1 MPEANHR
8 ESSSSVIRFGGYELD
23 PKRGVLSRGA
33 VPLKIQPQPLRVLE
47 LLVTRA
53 PEVVTREEL
62 SDYVWG
68 NGVNV
73 DLDQS
78 LNFCV
83 RQIRSVLNDSASNPK
98 FIDTLPKQ
106 GYRFIGDVVRDGAPS
121 PVAGASVSGKPEPL
135 HAAVSEVPD
144 KTSRRSF
151 VWSGVAAALVVGGG
165 VWLGRSRRRTT
176 SPKAVNVVIPLPE
189 GETNADSVRII
200 GSVAV
205 APD

>member
-8 ESSSSVIRFGGYELD
+8 ESSGGVIRFGDYELD
-23 PKRGVLSRGA
+23 PRRGVLSRGG

-62 SDYVWG
+62 SDSVWG

-73 DLDQS
+73 DLEQS
-78 LNFCV
+78 LNFCF

-106 GYRFIGDVVRDGAPS
+106 GYRFIGDVVPEGMPP
-121 PVAGASVSGKPEPL
+121 PVAA
-135 HAAVSEVPD
+135 AAVSAEPEPAH
-144 KTSRRSF
+144 T
-151 VWSGVAAALVVGGG
+151 
-165 VWLGRSRRRTT
+165 
-176 SPKAVNVVIPLPE
+176 AVSEQARQISL
-189 GETNADSVRII
+189 
-200 GSVAV
+200 
-205 APD
+205 

>member
-1 MPEANHR
+1 
-8 ESSSSVIRFGGYELD
+8 
-23 PKRGVLSRGA
+23 
-33 VPLKIQPQPLRVLE
+33 
-47 LLVTRA
+47 
-53 PEVVTREEL
+53 TREEL

-106 GYRFIGDVVRDGAPS
+106 GYRFIGDVVRDVAPGS
-121 PVAGASVSGKPEPL
+121 ATAPESVSGNPPPPNETVPEVPRPVTRRKFAWSA
-135 HAAVSEVPD
+135 AAV
-144 KTSRRSF
+144 
-151 VWSGVAAALVVGGG
+151 AATVVGGG
-165 VWLGRSRRRTT
+165 AWLARSHRRT
-176 SPKAVNVVIPLPE
+176 SPSKAVTVVIPLPE
-189 GETNADSVRII
+189 GATNADPIRII

-205 APD
+205 APDGSAIAIPL

>member
-8 ESSSSVIRFGGYELD
+8 ESSSGVIRCGGYELD
-23 PKRGVLSRGA
+23 PRRGVLSRGGYP
-33 VPLKIQPQPLRVLE
+33 VKIQPQPLRVLK

-106 GYRFIGDVVRDGAPS
+106 GYRFIGDVVREGAPS
-121 PVAGASVSGKPEPL
+121 PLAGAVVPGEPEPL
-135 HAAVSEVPD
+135 YAAVSEVPGR
-144 KTSRRSF
+144 TSRRTF
-151 VWSGVAAALVVGGG
+151 VWSGAAAAVAVGGG
-165 VWLGRSRRRTT
+165 
-176 SPKAVNVVIPLPE
+176 
-189 GETNADSVRII
+189 
-200 GSVAV
+200 
-205 APD
+205 

>member
-8 ESSSSVIRFGGYELD
+8 ESRGGVIRFGGYELD
-23 PKRGVLSRGA
+23 PKRGVLSRGT

-98 FIDTLPKQ
+98 
-106 GYRFIGDVVRDGAPS
+106 IGRAHV
-121 PVAGASVSGKPEPL
+121 
-135 HAAVSEVPD
+135 
-144 KTSRRSF
+144 
-151 VWSGVAAALVVGGG
+151 
-165 VWLGRSRRRTT
+165 
-176 SPKAVNVVIPLPE
+176 
-189 GETNADSVRII
+189 
-200 GSVAV
+200 
-205 APD
+205 

>member
-1 MPEANHR
+1 
-8 ESSSSVIRFGGYELD
+8 
-23 PKRGVLSRGA
+23 VLSRGG

-68 NGVNV
+68 TGVNV

-83 RQIRSVLNDSASNPK
+83 RQIRSVLNDSASDPK

-106 GYRFIGDVVRDGAPS
+106 GYRFVGNVVREVP
-121 PVAGASVSGKPEPL
+121 PVSAAVAASVAE
-135 HAAVSEVPD
+135 
-144 KTSRRSF
+144 
-151 VWSGVAAALVVGGG
+151 
-165 VWLGRSRRRTT
+165 
-176 SPKAVNVVIPLPE
+176 
-189 GETNADSVRII
+189 
-200 GSVAV
+200 
-205 APD
+205 

>member
-1 MPEANHR
+1 MATYNCAPMPEENHR
-8 ESSSSVIRFGGYELD
+8 ESSGGVVRFGGYELD
-23 PKRGVLSRGA
+23 PRRGVLSRGGF
-33 VPLKIQPQPLRVLE
+33 PLKIQPQPLRVLE

-62 SDYVWG
+62 SDSVWG

-106 GYRFIGDVVRDGAPS
+106 GYRFIGDVVPDVPPS
-121 PVAGASVSGKPEPL
+121 PVASCVCFRG
-135 HAAVSEVPD
+135 
-144 KTSRRSF
+144 T
-151 VWSGVAAALVVGGG
+151 
-165 VWLGRSRRRTT
+165 
-176 SPKAVNVVIPLPE
+176 
-189 GETNADSVRII
+189 
-200 GSVAV
+200 
-205 APD
+205 